1 MKGARR
7 RTRMGRSAN
16 YILYRAAF
24 VRNCH
29 TLIAIGYSALSPHS
43 FQEAQETEITGELVR
58 SMKEVLQRSDS
69 PAWMDRF
76 FVADD
81 PPVNAPKRKGK
92 SRRRIDIEIERGEHG
107 PRPRLQFEA
116 KRLYSSNS
124 VSEYL
129 GAEGMRLFVSGEYA
143 AGQREGGML
152 GYVQEGDSASWAAK
166 IAEKMSGDARKY
178 RIAAGSCGFASCP
191 IIAELDST
199 HRSTHRRLKQL
210 EPITIY
216 HTFLK
221 FF

>member
-1 MKGARR
+1 
-7 RTRMGRSAN
+7 MGRSAN

-24 VRNCH
+24 IRNCH
-29 TLIAIGYSALSPHS
+29 TLIARGYSGLSPRS
-43 FQEAQETEITGELVR
+43 FQDAQETEITGELVR
-58 SMKEVLQRSDS
+58 SMKDVLQRPDS

-129 GAEGMRLFVSGEYA
+129 GADGMGLFISGEYA
-143 AGQREGGML
+143 AGHIDSGML
-152 GYVQEGDSASWAAK
+152 GYVQEDASANWVAK
-166 IAEKMSGDARKY
+166 IAEKMNEDAKEY
-178 RIAAGSCGFASCP
+178 CVAVGGEFVSFPIVAG
-191 IIAELDST
+191 LDST
-199 HRSTHRRLKQL
+199 HRSVHRRLKNL

>member
-1 MKGARR
+1 
-7 RTRMGRSAN
+7 MGTSAN
-16 YILYRAAF
+16 GALYRAAF
-24 VRNCH
+24 IRNCH
-29 TLIAIGYSALSPHS
+29 TLIARGYSDLSPRS
-43 FQEAQETEITGELVR
+43 FQDAQETEITGELVR
-58 SMKEVLQRSDS
+58 SMKDVLQRPDS

-81 PPVNAPKRKGK
+81 PPVNAPRRRGK

-129 GAEGMRLFVSGEYA
+129 GADGMGLFVSGEYG
-143 AGQREGGML
+143 AGQRDGGML
-152 GYVQEGDSASWAAK
+152 GYVQEGDSAGWVLK
-166 IAEKMSGDARKY
+166 IAEKMDGDTRKY
-178 RIAAGSCGFASCP
+178 RIDAGGRFASCP
-191 IIAELDST
+191 IIPELDST
-199 HRSTHRRLKQL
+199 HRSNHRRLKQL